1 MEGPYWIWMMD
12 GAEKTLLWSLG
23 IDGIH
28 CPSDFSALDLWY
40 FVFNFANYEHFSLSA
55 FSFLLSLIY
64 ASVVFISVI

>member
-40 FVFNFANYEHFSLSA
+40 FVGFFF
-55 FSFLLSLIY
+55 FL
-64 ASVVFISVI
+64 F

>member
-28 CPSDFSALDLWY
+28 CPSDFSALDLWL
-40 FVFNFANYEHFSLSA
+40 FKWSPFEVRFHGRLG
-55 FSFLLSLIY
+55 
-64 ASVVFISVI
+64 

>member
-40 FVFNFANYEHFSLSA
+40 FVGFSFFFLF
-55 FSFLLSLIY
+55 FSFLGFRLFKWSPFEVRFHGRLG
-64 ASVVFISVI
+64 